1 MAIDFKNSY
10 EQNAYNVL
18 MDSFGPIISTALQNE
33 HVNEIMLNSDGSI
46 YVEDQLA
53 GMNKVG
59 SLSYNEAETIL
70 RTLASL
76 INREINQ
83 HSPII
88 SGEIPYNGSRFEGLL
103 PPLVPFPVFSIRR
116 HNSLALPL
124 QQLSEIGLLNAE
136 SYHILHQAVQ
146 QRRSLIISGSTGSGK
161 TTLLNALIYDIPHQ
175 ERLIVIEDTPEIRIN
190 ARNHT
195 NMYTNEFVDMSVL
208 LRSALRLR
216 PDRIIV
222 GEVRGAEAL
231 DLVDALSTGHRGS
244 MATLHAGSITQ
255 ALQRLTLLISRH
267 PAAPRMIEPTLAS
280 ALDLIVQLDPQPQ
293 RQVSTIAQI
302 TGFSDGHFCLNEI
315 YHAPNRP
322 HIAPQAATIGT
333 ASSPDPSAIKYEW
346 AS

>member
-10 EQNAYNVL
+10 EKNAYAVL
-18 MDSFGPIISTALQNE
+18 MDSFGPTIGAALKDE

-46 YVEDQLA
+46 YVENQLS
-53 GMNKVG
+53 GMSKVG
-59 SLSYNEAETIL
+59 SLTYNEAESIL

-76 INREINQ
+76 INREINRN
-83 HSPII
+83 SPII
-88 SGEIPYNGSRFEGLL
+88 SGEIPYNGSRFEGLM

-116 HNSLALPL
+116 HNSLSLPL
-124 QQLSEIGLLNAE
+124 EQLTTEGMLNQKTYQLLHE
-136 SYHILHQAVQ
+136 AVQ
-146 QRRSLIISGSTGSGK
+146 ERRSIIISGSTGSGK
-161 TTLLNALIYDIPHQ
+161 TTLLNALIYDIPNQ
-175 ERLIVIEDTPEIRIN
+175 ERLIVIEDTPEIRVN

-195 NMYTNEFVDMSVL
+195 NMYTSEFVDMSVL

-280 ALDLIVQLDPQPQ
+280 ALDLIVQLNPQPQ
-293 RQVSTIAQI
+293 RQVSAIAQV
-302 TGFSDGHFCLNEI
+302 TSFTEGQFHLNEL
-315 YHAPNRP
+315 YHAPDSPQLAPVADTIPTTGR
-322 HIAPQAATIGT
+322 IAH
-333 ASSPDPSAIKYEW
+333 KYEW
-346 AS
+346 ENR